1 MVIIIGLE
9 RKVNMEYII
18 KIKVNENI
26 LKCETGYGIYKDE
39 SLITDKINSLRDEG
53 IELIDMERSV

>member
-1 MVIIIGLE
+1 
-9 RKVNMEYII
+9 MEYTI

-26 LKCETGYGIYKDE
+26 LRCDTGYSIYKDE

-53 IELIDMERSV
+53 IELIDIERSI